1 MKKNETADLNE
12 VHGKMKT
19 TECRNVTN
27 SLNTL
32 GNTKMP
38 LLFEIWLFDPIQ
50 FGSARVWPK
59 EKVIPWR
66 LFSIFVSMQIE
77 KRKKLLLVLLISGSV
92 LTISMTFYF
101 YQVFL
106 SPNTLQDKKDPYL
119 LKIPSGSVYT
129 QVADQ
134 LYEEKII
141 NDALSF
147 SFVAKLLGYQ
157 ELVKPGLYQVEPNMS
172 NLDLV
177 RMLRAG
183 NQVPVQVTFNTIR
196 TKEEL
201 AEKITA
207 NLEVSEEQLLELLQD
222 SAYIRSLDFKEETIL
237 SLFIPNTYEF
247 WWNTSAEGVF
257 ERMNEEYQ
265 KFWTEERKAKA
276 AALGLS
282 QKEVSTLASIVQA
295 ESQKSD
301 ERARIAGV
309 YLNRLR
315 TQMPLQADPTL
326 VFALGDFTLKRV
338 LNVHKEI
345 NSPYNTYL
353 NQGLPPGPIN
363 LPDINS
369 LDAVLNAETHEYLY
383 FCAKE
388 DFSGYHSFAVSYNE
402 HLNNARRYQQ
412 ALNKANIY

>member
-1 MKKNETADLNE
+1 
-12 VHGKMKT
+12 
-19 TECRNVTN
+19 
-27 SLNTL
+27 
-32 GNTKMP
+32 
-38 LLFEIWLFDPIQ
+38 
-50 FGSARVWPK
+50 
-59 EKVIPWR
+59 
-66 LFSIFVSMQIE
+66 MQIE
-77 KRKKLLLVLLISGSV
+77 KRKKLLLVFLISGSV
-92 LTISMTFYF
+92 LAISMSFYF

-106 SPNTLQDKKDPYL
+106 SPNTLQDKQEPYL
-119 LKIPSGSVYT
+119 LKIPSGSDYS

-134 LYEEKII
+134 LYNEKVI

-157 ELVKPGLYQVEPNMS
+157 ESIKPGLYQVEPEMN

-183 NQVPVQVTFNTIR
+183 RQVPVQVTFNTIR

-207 NLEVSEEQLLELLQD
+207 NLEVSEEQFLELLQD
-222 SAYIRSLDFKEETIL
+222 SEYIQSLGFEEETIL
-237 SLFIPNTYEF
+237 ALFIPNTYEF
-247 WWNTSAEGVF
+247 WWNTTAEGVF
-257 ERMNEEYQ
+257 ERMNLEYQ
-265 KFWTEERKAKA
+265 KFWTEERKQKA
-276 AALGLS
+276 ARLGLS

-301 ERARIAGV
+301 ERAKIAGV

-315 TQMPLQADPTL
+315 TRMPLQADPTL
-326 VFALGDFTLKRV
+326 VYAVGDFSLKRIW
-338 LNVHKEI
+338 NVHKEI
-345 NSPYNTYL
+345 NSPYNTYKNL
-353 NQGLPPGPIN
+353 GLPPGPIN

-369 LDAVLNAETHEYLY
+369 LDAVLNAETHKYLY

-388 DFSGYHSFAVSYNE
+388 DFSGYHSFAVSYSD

-412 ALNKANIY
+412 ALNAANIY